1 LPTDWNGGI
10 IRAAGE
16 SGLWLKVD
24 ASRRRNDPHKR
35 GKVPVSMVR
44 LRCKS
49 CRAAFKTECG
59 ARVAVVGGVKL
70 SSEPTDRRV
79 WGQKPGQPTPCAK
92 IQKGVLYQ
100 MFEDKVL
107 VCKDCGQEFTFTAG
121 EQEFY
126 AEHGFQNEP
135 QRCKPCR
142 DARKNAARGPRQFF
156 TATCANCGGEARVPF
171 EPKSDRPVYCSNCFA
186 QMRGE

>member
-1 LPTDWNGGI
+1 MPTDWNGGI

-49 CRAAFKTECG
+49 CRAAFRTECG

-79 WGQKPGQPTPCAK
+79 WGQNPGQLT
-92 IQKGVLYQ
+92 LYKKTSIR
-100 MFEDKVL
+100 M
-107 VCKDCGQEFTFTAG
+107 
-121 EQEFY
+121 
-126 AEHGFQNEP
+126 N
-135 QRCKPCR
+135 
-142 DARKNAARGPRQFF
+142 
-156 TATCANCGGEARVPF
+156 
-171 EPKSDRPVYCSNCFA
+171 
-186 QMRGE
+186 

>member
-1 LPTDWNGGI
+1 MQKAIYNSSIKL
-10 IRAAGE
+10 
-16 SGLWLKVD
+16 GLWMKVD

-49 CRAAFKTECG
+49 CRAAFRIECG

-79 WGQKPGQPTPCAK
+79 WGQKPGQLTPCAK

-126 AEHGFQNEP
+126 AEKGFDNAP
-135 QRCKPCR
+135 ARCKACR
-142 DARKNAARGPRQFF
+142 RNRKPAARGESGRVMYD
-156 TATCANCGGEARVPF
+156 AICAECGRPTKVPF
-171 EPKSDRPVYCSNCFA
+171 EPKTDKPIYCSDCFA
-186 QMRGE
+186 RRRG

>member
-1 LPTDWNGGI
+1 MPTDWNGGI

-49 CRAAFKTECG
+49 CRAAFRIECG

-107 VCKDCGQEFTFTAG
+107 VCKDCGQEFTFTARG
-121 EQEFY
+121 ESGRVMY
-126 AEHGFQNEP
+126 DAICAE
-135 QRCKPCR
+135 
-142 DARKNAARGPRQFF
+142 
-156 TATCANCGGEARVPF
+156 CGRPTKVPF
-171 EPKSDRPVYCSNCFA
+171 EPKTDKPIYCSDCFA
-186 QMRGE
+186 RRRG

>member
-1 LPTDWNGGI
+1 MPTDWNGGI

-49 CRAAFKTECG
+49 CRAAFRIECG

-126 AEHGFQNEP
+126 AEKGFENEP
-135 QRCKPCR
+135 VRCKECR
-142 DARKNAARGPRQFF
+142 INKKNAMF
-156 TATCANCGGEARVPF
+156 TKKE
-171 EPKSDRPVYCSNCFA
+171 K
-186 QMRGE
+186 

>member
-1 LPTDWNGGI
+1 
-10 IRAAGE
+10 
-16 SGLWLKVD
+16 
-24 ASRRRNDPHKR
+24 
-35 GKVPVSMVR
+35 MVR

-126 AEHGFQNEP
+126 AEKGFDNAP
-135 QRCKPCR
+135 ARCKACR
-142 DARKNAARGPRQFF
+142 RNRKPAARGESGRVMYD
-156 TATCANCGGEARVPF
+156 AICAECGRPTKVPF
-171 EPKSDRPVYCSNCFA
+171 EPKTDKPIYCSDCFA
-186 QMRGE
+186 RRRG